1 MWHACYRE
9 YHDAAYKP
17 HYENGDAKSAAVA
30 LMEGAM
36 TNIAMMVGGWIRVR
50 FAQGNFNADNCL
62 VGGRT
67 MDYGPFGFLDAYVS
81 WHLHASN
88 TFVVFWFL
96 RFSLW
101 GPSTSFFSFYE
112 NLISKRTALFSLLK
126 YPFGSIPWR
135 RNGPD
140 PAITLAS

>member
-1 MWHACYRE
+1 M
-9 YHDAAYKP
+9 P
-17 HYENGDAKSAAVA
+17 HYENGDAKSAAVP

-36 TNIAMMVGGWIRVR
+36 TNIAMMVGGWIRVG

-81 WHLHASN
+81 WNLRTSN

-101 GPSTSFFSFYE
+101 DPLASFFLFLRKSHV
-112 NLISKRTALFSLLK
+112 IALLF
-126 YPFGSIPWR
+126 FIPWR

>member
-50 FAQGNFNADNCL
+50 FAQGNFNADTCL

-67 MDYGPFGFLDAYVS
+67 MYYGPFGFLDAYVS